1 MNIDHEWLE
10 EQVMLCKLSSE
21 DREILNGLI
30 EVSTYS
36 KGDVIVSEGQPGGE
50 LYLMRSGS
58 ADITCISGGESV
70 RVAVVREGSMF
81 GEMSFLTGDVANA
94 TVTAREDSIVY
105 RLSRGAY
112 SELMVRN
119 QDLVYALF
127 AHMLVQ
133 AGSAIR
139 RMNEEQIALH
149 NYITG
154 RRV

>member
-10 EQVMLCKLSSE
+10 EQVLLCKLSAE

-36 KGDVIVSEGQPGGE
+36 KGDVIVSEGETGGE
-50 LYLMRSGS
+50 LYLLRSGS

-70 RVAVVREGSMF
+70 RVAVVSEGSMF

-94 TVTAREDSIVY
+94 TVTAREESTIY
-105 RLSRGAY
+105 KLSRGAY